1 MSLLTSDYVASW
13 YFVKRNNNT
22 GQSGDV
28 YYLLKDIKNTT
39 TVNSSEKDLIQGES
53 GILVIDQNG
62 QREQTSIN
70 SEALILNNENG
81 VNNVDTLTKNY
92 KDVIDLLLEDYHLLL
107 SFFFLTPE
115 DINNTGDLDWFNKFL
130 EQFNLTIN
138 NKNLLTSASINIG
151 TNVSCSLEYLT
162 RYDHKFDFVY
172 DTLTLNNY
180 IPYDFIARTARNY
193 DCRFF
198 IDGNEYKIKNGSI
211 NISIGYKELFI
222 ANTKSKYPFYSPQ
235 SYKVSGSFTII
246 AKHNQFNFI
255 GNEGNC
261 SLLIGDRY
269 LELGQGSLKTSYNR
283 SLNADESSTS
293 ITINFTGYA
302 RLGAGVNSTIWN
314 TYYLT
319 LLQSIK
325 DVNNLGMLEILQQLN
340 SWLSSGQ

>member
-198 IDGNEYKIKNGSI
+198 IDGNQYKIKNGSI
-211 NISIGYKELFI
+211 NINIGYKELFI

-246 AKHNQFNFI
+246 SKHNQFNFI

-269 LELGQGSLKTSYNR
+269 LELGQGSLKTSYTR
-283 SLNADESSTS
+283 ALNADENSTS
-293 ITINFTGYA
+293 IIVNFTGYA